1 MDTTTL
7 AIPATHTTPA
17 TTTATITITAV
28 IPSSLVKNNTAV
40 TSPLEDDDDDPI
52 CEMDLEVASYEEEA
66 KKQETLSLPSSVP
79 HFDPAPPPAAAPAPT
94 ASAAA
99 AAAAAAAG
107 PTASVSATVHTGRF
121 VSPSATSPPKQK
133 QKKTN
138 DTGTKVRALQCQEDM
153 KRLGVLNDDADVE
166 DDFTLPLT
174 PLLFNGRVMSSSS
187 SSSTDKVTAV
197 SSMKSG
203 AAAFDVAGATAASE
217 APAAPIPTANA
228 PVDGVAYGNGNERSS
243 AAIVAAAAPLETNN
257 SAALAAASFQQTFA
271 AAPPPVSYEDD
282 TTKKRKASPS
292 GSDFGIG

>member
-1 MDTTTL
+1 MHSATPTVARTAATATAARTKTVDTTTL

-94 ASAAA
+94 ASAA

-257 SAALAAASFQQTFA
+257 
-271 AAPPPVSYEDD
+271 
-282 TTKKRKASPS
+282 RKVSPS